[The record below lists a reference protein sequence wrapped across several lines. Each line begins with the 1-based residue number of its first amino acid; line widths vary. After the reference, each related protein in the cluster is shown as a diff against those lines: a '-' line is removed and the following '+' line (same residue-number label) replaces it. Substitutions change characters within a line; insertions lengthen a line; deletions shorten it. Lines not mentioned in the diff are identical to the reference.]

1 MQDGED
7 EFMHEGG
14 SEAPTPSNVAEKLAQ
29 QELGKAST
37 EDSDAFRERVADE
50 IVERELARREAQ
62 EARKAEKAL
71 NKERARAAG
80 VQGTGPEGAPAGV

>member
-29 QELGKAST
+29 QELGKADT
-37 EDSDAFRERVADE
+37 EDSDAFRERVAVE
-50 IVERELARREAQ
+50 IVERER
-62 EARKAEKAL
+62 ARKED
-71 NKERARAAG
+71 
-80 VQGTGPEGAPAGV
+80 QEGQEG